1 MKIGGFQ
8 KTSLLDYPDRISA
21 IVWTSGCNF
30 RCPFCYNTA
39 LALGKGNVFPED
51 EILSFLSKR
60 KGLVEGVVVT
70 GGEPFMQEDLP
81 VFLTKIKS
89 LGFLVK
95 VDTNGAYPEKLKA
108 LIESQLV
115 DYIAMD
121 VKAPK
126 EKYSQLAGV
135 PVDVSRINASI
146 DLIKQKAP
154 QYEFRTTFVPTL
166 LVKEDIVEIG
176 RWLQGA
182 DRYYLQQ
189 FKKMTPVLSKN
200 LNQVVPYPREYFQET
215 LTAVQPFFKQCS
227 IRGV

>member
-30 RCPFCYNTA
+30 RCPFCYNPS
-39 LALGKGNVFPED
+39 LALGTGNVFPEE
-51 EILSFLSKR
+51 EILSFLAKR

-70 GGEPFMQEDLP
+70 GGEPLIQDDLS
-81 VFLTKIKS
+81 VFLQKIKS

-95 VDTNGAYPEKLKA
+95 VDTNGFYPEKLTS
-108 LIESQLV
+108 LLELRLV
-115 DYIAMD
+115 DYVAMD

-126 EKYSQLAGV
+126 EKYPQLAGV
-135 PVDVSRINASI
+135 PVNVSRIQASI
-146 DLIKQKAP
+146 DLIKQAP

-166 LVKEDIVEIG
+166 LTKEDIIG
-176 RWLQGA
+176 IAHWLQGA
-182 DRYYLQQ
+182 DRYFLQQ

-200 LNQVVPYPREYFQET
+200 LTSATPYPKEYFLET
-215 LTAVQPFFKQCS
+215 LAAITPFFKECAF
-227 IRGV
+227 RGV